1 MLVSALKERP
11 IHSSSLHI
19 KFRKLTDVLMRWGP
33 LSKQVCE
40 SKWPREGGHSGG
52 VFCLRCISE
61 PPGSYDSFQ
70 SSGLPTRK
78 PSSPQVDSYGR
89 ISFWGPSKESWWAER
104 DNRMR
109 NRQTDASLG
118 PAVQSIR
125 IPCALGFFFTT
136 ISKVSEF
143 SKPRGGRF
151 FSVRARK
158 EISYAFVCKV
168 SVSTTQLCHH
178 RTQEAIGNR
187 DGCGGESAEF
197 YAGALKFSFWVIFEF
212 GKDSS
217 SFGGFSTVKQQQLQE
232 PFLTPVPY
240 KTGDCRIWPVG
251 HNHWLT
257 SALGQSRNTQLLLAL
272 GWSENVFQESVL
284 KNLLEGNLK
293 MC

>member
-40 SKWPREGGHSGG
+40 SKWPREGGNSGG

-125 IPCALGFFFTT
+125 IPCALGFFLLP
-136 ISKVSEF
+136 SQKSASSPSQGVAD
-143 SKPRGGRF
+143 F
-151 FSVRARK
+151 FQSGPERKYLMPSSVR
-158 EISYAFVCKV
+158 SL
-168 SVSTTQLCHH
+168 S
-178 RTQEAIGNR
+178 
-187 DGCGGESAEF
+187 
-197 YAGALKFSFWVIFEF
+197 
-212 GKDSS
+212 
-217 SFGGFSTVKQQQLQE
+217 QQLQ
-232 PFLTPVPY
+232 
-240 KTGDCRIWPVG
+240 
-251 HNHWLT
+251 
-257 SALGQSRNTQLLLAL
+257 SAITVRKWT
-272 GWSENVFQESVL
+272 
-284 KNLLEGNLK
+284 
-293 MC
+293 

>member
-40 SKWPREGGHSGG
+40 SKWPREGGNSGG

-118 PAVQSIR
+118 PAVQSIW

-151 FSVRARK
+151 SGNAVGSEICIFKPRWVWWLNHERQSRK
-158 EISYAFVCKV
+158 EREEEIANPHFPYHAQAGMICPLVGWRDSCLHCRRHSCHSVHGPPLSQLAGWMNSRV
-168 SVSTTQLCHH
+168 SS
-178 RTQEAIGNR
+178 
-187 DGCGGESAEF
+187 
-197 YAGALKFSFWVIFEF
+197 
-212 GKDSS
+212 
-217 SFGGFSTVKQQQLQE
+217 VKHMLNKY
-232 PFLTPVPY
+232 T
-240 KTGDCRIWPVG
+240 
-251 HNHWLT
+251 
-257 SALGQSRNTQLLLAL
+257 
-272 GWSENVFQESVL
+272 
-284 KNLLEGNLK
+284 
-293 MC
+293 